1 MTSSEGYFRSPGQ
14 AQTGAT
20 DRELASPVGSAGYST
35 LGVRNTG
42 LLHAATKNGCLRVAA
57 KLAMRAWGWWA
68 RRAPGLVLLLVVPL
82 SLAGTGATAAR
93 GRGDTW
99 APKASKGAARAGLG
113 VAAAANGK
121 LYAIGGFNG
130 GFLPPVEESDPATN
144 TWAGK
149 ASMPTARSGFGV
161 AAAA

>member
-1 MTSSEGYFRSPGQ
+1 MPSSEGYFRSPGQ

-57 KLAMRAWGWWA
+57 KLAMRAWGRWA
-68 RRAPGLVLLLVVPL
+68 RRALALVLLLVVPL
-82 SLAGTGATAAR
+82 SMLVTGAPSAQAL
-93 GRGDTW
+93 GDTW
-99 APKASKGAARAGLG
+99 ATKASMGAARAGLG

-130 GFLPPVEESDPATN
+130 GRAPHGGGDE
-144 TWAGK
+144 
-149 ASMPTARSGFGV
+149 
-161 AAAA
+161 AAA